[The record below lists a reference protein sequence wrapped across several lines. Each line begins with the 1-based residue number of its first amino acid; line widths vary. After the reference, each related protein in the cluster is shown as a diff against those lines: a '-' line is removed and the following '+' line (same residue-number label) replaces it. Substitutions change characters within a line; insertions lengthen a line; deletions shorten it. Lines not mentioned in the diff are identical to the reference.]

1 MGLFVDLRHVRM
13 GEHVLFY
20 LTAAI
25 HAHARTASVAK
36 IAIKASSKLLTSTLS
51 EGFHE
56 LLFSCKIV

>member
-25 HAHARTASVAK
+25 HAHARTALVAK
-36 IAIKASSKLLTSTLS
+36 IAIKASRKFLTFTLS
-51 EGFHE
+51 EGFDE
-56 LLFSCKIV
+56 LLLSCKIV

>member
-1 MGLFVDLRHVRM
+1 MGLFAHLRHVRM

-20 LTAAI
+20 LTAVI
-25 HAHARTASVAK
+25 HAHALTASVAK
-36 IAIKASSKLLTSTLS
+36 IAIKGGPKLFTSTLS